1 MAQDKL
7 KNIIK
12 NQNEISALRDRI
24 TDYEDVIDNI
34 LTKRY
39 FEQNYDDTNLVRLKD
54 PLGKDAQNIEEVE
67 HMDEVIKI
75 FEGRLDRMMKAV
87 KSIQID
93 MGDWQHLMLKQKKS
107 IKSIQNRVGQL
118 EEVNVDIDDIIEDGE
133 NLSAKDIVKFM
144 QKV

>member
-12 NQNEISALRDRI
+12 NQNEISALRERI
-24 TDYEDVIDNI
+24 TDFEDVIDNI

-39 FEQNYDDTNLVRLKD
+39 FEQNYEDTNLVRLKD

>member
-12 NQNEISALRDRI
+12 NQNEISALKDRI
-24 TDYEDVIDNI
+24 TDFEDVIDNI

-39 FEQNYDDTNLVRLKD
+39 FEQNYEDTNLVRLKD

-107 IKSIQNRVGQL
+107 IKSIQNRVG
-118 EEVNVDIDDIIEDGE
+118 
-133 NLSAKDIVKFM
+133 
-144 QKV
+144 